1 MLKSLRYRLL
11 AWFLAFVLLTAALIL
26 PANLIYQS
34 REKSIGFVAQQIGS
48 LHIDFLK
55 DTKAVNDFLTTE
67 PSNTDFFV
75 KGNNPYLTYHINQS
89 ANILA
94 QLKKTKNS
102 GLVRDFGISNNLTG
116 LEINLTHYNVLFD
129 SLVYLVYKRGY
140 RNFGLEGELYDYG
153 SLLGIRPGFE
163 QHGCFQ
169 AQED

>member
-11 AWFLAFVLLTAALIL
+11 AWFLAFVLLTAALIV

-34 REKSIGFVAQQIGS
+34 REKSIGLVSQQIGS

-75 KGNNPYLTYHINQS
+75 KGNNTYLTYHINKS
-89 ANILA
+89 ASILIN
-94 QLKKTKNS
+94 LDKTRNS
-102 GLVRDFGISNNLTG
+102 GLVRDFGISHNLDG
-116 LEINLTHYNVLFD
+116 LAINLRHYNILLD

-140 RNFGLEGELYDYG
+140 RNFGLEGELYNYG
-153 SLLGIRPGFE
+153 SLLESAPGLK
-163 QHGCFQ
+163 QRRCFQ
-169 AQED
+169 A